1 VLRAHESAQDLEASA
16 KRLLHD
22 LAAKGA
28 GQERVRAFRAAFA
41 AQTDVTRRRRVVS
54 EMLAALE
61 QLERQVKA
69 AVTAEQPPPE
79 PTRKARARPAINPVT
94 AW

>member
-1 VLRAHESAQDLEASA
+1 MAQRRASKDPNALLYARRTAVLRAHESAQDLESSA
-16 KRLLHD
+16 KRLLLD

-41 AQTDVTRRRRVVS
+41 AHTDVTRRRRVVS

-61 QLERQVKA
+61 QLERQG
-69 AVTAEQPPPE
+69 
-79 PTRKARARPAINPVT
+79 PTRG
-94 AW
+94 